1 MRKVKYK
8 NKSIIFNLLNSRIAV
23 LISNVVFQG
32 LMYMSLGEKIY
43 KLSITFMLALWVN
56 MIAGNIFYSLV
67 VGHVLNYIIN
77 GQFYVVYRYLSSNK
91 ILTRKDLDR
100 YILLIE
106 NLISLLKPLDVLVIG
121 SFCRGK
127 MRGTSDLDIRIYHGK
142 GVLLSLKAYILATML
157 RFMGLLMRFPI
168 DVFCFSN
175 MSFLDKIRRDEIPVN
190 FLQNIDVLQKYPES
204 PNYKKHVRSLLFL

>member
-77 GQFYVVYRYLSSNK
+77 GQFYVVYRYS
-91 ILTRKDLDR
+91 T
-100 YILLIE
+100 
-106 NLISLLKPLDVLVIG
+106 
-121 SFCRGK
+121 
-127 MRGTSDLDIRIYHGK
+127 
-142 GVLLSLKAYILATML
+142 
-157 RFMGLLMRFPI
+157 
-168 DVFCFSN
+168 
-175 MSFLDKIRRDEIPVN
+175 
-190 FLQNIDVLQKYPES
+190 
-204 PNYKKHVRSLLFL
+204 